1 MPANTW
7 VSINF
12 GISILLV
19 ISVGYLFL
27 THPELT
33 RSATNHSDSIVHDST
48 KSTEPDFSNAASL
61 PTPANVRAG
70 EGIYFVN
77 TDTLL
82 AKYKVFK
89 KSKAVLEAKGA
100 RFEADLDRRMSSLQA
115 ELAAAQQ
122 KVQSGSLTQSQAQEL
137 EGQFMQKQQALAA
150 YKDEQTAKLMEDEKN
165 LSLKLNADIQK
176 FMKQFARS
184 KGFKYVLGYTT
195 GGGILYASDS
205 LDITKD
211 VVRGINGE

>member
-19 ISVGYLFL
+19 FAVGYLYMSSPQPMNGPAQPAD
-27 THPELT
+27 TT
-33 RSATNHSDSIVHDST
+33 VADST
-48 KSTEPDFSNAASL
+48 QSAEPDFSKAAAL
-61 PTPANVRAG
+61 PTPANVRPG

-82 AKYKVFK
+82 SKYKVFK

-100 RFEADLDRRMSSLQA
+100 RFEADLDRRMGSLQA

-122 KVQSGSLTQSQAQEL
+122 KVQSGSLSQSQAQEL
-137 EGQFMQKQQALAA
+137 EGQFMQKQQALSA

-165 LSLKLNADIQK
+165 LSLKLNGDIQK
-176 FMKQFARS
+176 FMKQYARS

-205 LDITKD
+205 LDITQD